1 MKTIFGKRMSLA
13 LTLSLF
19 VFFVMVTTFIVT
31 GALAFLLSQLGLIN
45 LSWVHPKD
53 VSGNGA
59 NPIRFLM
66 MLFGFCLLLG
76 QALTIFVGKKTLKP
90 IRRVVEA
97 THKVA
102 RGDFD
107 VKVDLKGIS
116 ELEELSS
123 SFNKMTD
130 ELASI
135 ETLKRDFVNNFSHEF
150 KTPIVSI
157 RGFAKLL
164 KKGELTLEEQHEYLD
179 IIISES
185 DRLAELSTQ
194 ILNLSNYET
203 VEIVG
208 QKVDFRLDEQI
219 RKAMLLLESKWTEKS
234 LGLQVDL
241 ETCWLYGNED
251 IALQIWLNLIDNAI
265 KFSPVG
271 GVLEVTLRSD
281 GEVIFISIKDDG
293 CGMDTQTQTHIFEK
307 FYRADQ
313 SHHLPGNGIGL
324 AIVDRLVT
332 LMEGKITV
340 ESAPDKGSKF
350 TVALTKTKNSHQ

>member
-1 MKTIFGKRMSLA
+1 
-13 LTLSLF
+13 
-19 VFFVMVTTFIVT
+19 
-31 GALAFLLSQLGLIN
+31 
-45 LSWVHPKD
+45 
-53 VSGNGA
+53 
-59 NPIRFLM
+59 
-66 MLFGFCLLLG
+66 
-76 QALTIFVGKKTLKP
+76 
-90 IRRVVEA
+90 
-97 THKVA
+97 
-102 RGDFD
+102 
-107 VKVDLKGIS
+107 
-116 ELEELSS
+116 
-123 SFNKMTD
+123 MTD